1 MTVRDYL
8 IEEVTI
14 VSASIVDSRDG
25 DRWKMM
31 VQIPSMRSNY
41 PTGPIWKKVEDGER
55 IKAGDKVVCKLVRG
69 KLKTP
74 GAYEDLDFGYYWE
87 LSEWATSDAPTV
99 STASRSTSNGGGGSD
114 QVEYRRSKELMN
126 WIEALKITALCD
138 PIVKNMLNTSPSEY
152 ECAISGESAA
162 IDTDFNRIISPRFR
176 LLAEHFYMMI
186 DAGPPQDEPEPV
198 SHAPRDEPEA
208 TETPVQPVPAP
219 VPSKRQRPAARS
231 SEAKMEEL
239 EAARTDAN
247 GIEICSADTVV
258 QYIASTYDER
268 GPRDLTEAEVN
279 QVIDAIRC
287 GDVCDPEPVD
297 PEPVDP
303 EPVDVAQL
311 PF

>member
-8 IEEVTI
+8 TEEVTI
-14 VSASIVDSRDG
+14 ESASIEDSRDG

-55 IKAGDKVVCKLVRG
+55 IKAGDTVVCKLVRG
-69 KLKTP
+69 KLKKP
-74 GAYEDLDFGYYWE
+74 GAYEDADFGYYWE

-99 STASRSTSNGGGGSD
+99 STASRSTSNNGGGGSD

-138 PIVKNMLNTSPSEY
+138 PVVKNMLNTSPSEY

-186 DAGPPQDEPEPV
+186 VDGPPKDEPEPV
-198 SHAPRDEPEA
+198 YRDPRDGPEA

-219 VPSKRQRPAARS
+219 VASKLQRPPAKS
-231 SEAKMEEL
+231 SDAKLKEL
-239 EAARTDAN
+239 DEARTDTK
-247 GIEICSADTVV
+247 GIEICSADAVV
-258 QYIASTYDER
+258 QYIASNYDER

-279 QVIDAIRC
+279 QLIDAIR
-287 GDVCDPEPVD
+287 GGYVRDPGAVD
-297 PEPVDP
+297 PEPVDA
-303 EPVDVAQL
+303 AQL